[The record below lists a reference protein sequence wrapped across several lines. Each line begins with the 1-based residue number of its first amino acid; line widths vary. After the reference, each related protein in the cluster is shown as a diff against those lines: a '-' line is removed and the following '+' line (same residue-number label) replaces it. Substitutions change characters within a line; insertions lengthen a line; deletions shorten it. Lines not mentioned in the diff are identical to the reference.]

1 MTPTKRNRFLFLS
14 ILLTFGLQIPV
25 LAHVKWF
32 SRFSYT
38 QEPLTV
44 GEIFSP
50 LFLTLFGASLAAI
63 GILVFVDDQ
72 IARLNW
78 YREFNHR
85 LERYA
90 SKSDLIIR
98 IATGAV
104 LLLSW
109 QAGALL
115 VPELHI
121 YSTWLEFIQLTLAI
135 LILSNRFTRHAG
147 YGLVGLYIFA
157 FFKFGSIHLLDYVYL
172 LGAGYYLTV
181 ASSDNKKLRASALP
195 ALYASVGFSLCWVAL
210 EKVVYPD
217 WAAQILQAHP
227 YLTMGFDHTLFLQIA
242 AIVEFSLGFLL
253 IVCLLQRP
261 IALAITLLF
270 ISTTLVFGKLEFVG
284 HAIVH
289 AALIVFLLQ
298 GPGETSRTPITFFK
312 RLNQRI
318 VFAIAGYTV
327 VFLTMILIY
336 TGAANRQYLVAQER
350 QQLKQAMHHSGVV
363 ELSDTEN
370 PPEMQLNVMEDV
382 YGGWNIN
389 LDINNFTFSPEDC
402 GKKHVDGH
410 GHAHLYIDNQKVARL
425 YSTWYHL
432 SDLPPGKHEIKVIL
446 TSNDHNEY
454 VYQGIPLAS
463 VTHLVVL

>member
-1 MTPTKRNRFLFLS
+1 MKPRKRNRFLFLS

-38 QEPLTV
+38 EAPLTL
-44 GEIFSP
+44 GEIFTP
-50 LFLTLFGASLAAI
+50 LFLTLLGASLGAI
-63 GILVFVDDQ
+63 SVLVFVDDH
-72 IARLNW
+72 IARLDW
-78 YREFNHR
+78 YQAFNKR
-85 LERYA
+85 LDRYA

-98 IATGAV
+98 VATGAV

-115 VPELHI
+115 VPELQI
-121 YSTWLEFIQLTLAI
+121 YNTWIEFIQLTLAI
-135 LILSNRFTRHAG
+135 LILSNRFIRQTG
-147 YGLVGLYIFA
+147 YGLIGLYIFA

-181 ASSDNKKLRASALP
+181 ATSESKKLRASALP

-210 EKVVYPD
+210 EKVVYPG
-217 WAAQILQAHP
+217 WAIQILELHP
-227 YLTMGFDHTLFLQIA
+227 FLTMGFDHTLFLQMA

-270 ISTTLVFGKLEFVG
+270 FSTTLVFGKLEFVG

-298 GPGETSRTPITFFK
+298 GPGETFRTPITFFK
-312 RLNQRI
+312 RINQRI
-318 VFAIAGYTV
+318 IFAMAGYTV
-327 VFLTMILIY
+327 VFLSMILIY
-336 TGAANRQYLVAQER
+336 TNTANRQYLIAQA
-350 QQLKQAMHHSGVV
+350 QQQQKQAMHHSGIV
-363 ELSDTEN
+363 EISSIEN
-370 PPEMQLNVMEDV
+370 QPQMQLKVTEDV
-382 YGGWNIN
+382 YGGWNVN
-389 LDINNFTFSPEDC
+389 LDISNFTFSPEDC
-402 GKKHVDGH
+402 GKAHVDGH
-410 GHAHLYIDNQKVARL
+410 GHAHLYINNEKVARL
-425 YSTWYHL
+425 YSPWYHL
-432 SDLPPGKHEIKVIL
+432 SDLPPGKHEIKVVL

-454 VYQGIPLAS
+454 VSHGVPLAS
-463 VTHLVVL
+463 STELVVM